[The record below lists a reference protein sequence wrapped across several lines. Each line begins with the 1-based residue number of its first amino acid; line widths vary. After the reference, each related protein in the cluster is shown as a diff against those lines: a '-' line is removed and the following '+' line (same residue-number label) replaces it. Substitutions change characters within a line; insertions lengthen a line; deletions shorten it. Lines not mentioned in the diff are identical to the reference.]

1 MTLDIVQAVTFLLFS
16 AAYVVRDYP
25 WKNFGGRTQYRTWL
39 ALVGLALVG
48 FISQIA
54 ILVTDDMGPKN
65 PITQYIVLGSI
76 FVFLVF
82 AALSLLVWGPRKKNS
97 AKGKNG
103 V

>member
-1 MTLDIVQAVTFLLFS
+1 MTFDIVQTVTFLLFS
-16 AAYVVRDYP
+16 AAYIVRDYP

-54 ILVTDDMGPKN
+54 ILVTDDQGPKN
-65 PITQYIVLGSI
+65 PVTQSIALGSI
-76 FVFLVF
+76 FVFLVIATF
-82 AALSLLVWGPRKKNS
+82 SFLVWGPRKKD
-97 AKGKNG
+97 AVKGKNG